1 MPCTR
6 KNRGVGASKAA
17 LLRPKALTADGR
29 TGLLPMT
36 KAEEEA
42 KMRRRFLTV
51 GFPGLLFLLSS
62 LTASAAFQDLRI
74 EISPDQERY
83 LFSGENP
90 PPVFQIS
97 APPKCVVGV
106 EVANDNR
113 LFLEG
118 TGRNDN
124 NFFSSLFGSEQV
136 EAVQIVTDEAGHA
149 EYPLNFNPWNLIT
162 GKSTKLYYRA
172 FIVDVESSDIEK
184 KQLAILGTSLEDDAW
199 QDAPFLEVS
208 SSPEKGEES
217 DLLSE
222 AKIPFQNAL
231 DLYEQEK
238 YEEALEMFQRA
249 NEITSRGNIDYMISL
264 CYLQLARI
272 SAEKALEHS
281 TSSDL
286 AKRVSKLIIKAV
298 GEIMDIPPD
307 K

>member
-1 MPCTR
+1 MINSE
-6 KNRGVGASKAA
+6 KGATMRSRF
-17 LLRPKALTADGR
+17 LMIGWLGFLFSGLTAYGA
-29 TGLLPMT
+29 L
-36 KAEEEA
+36 
-42 KMRRRFLTV
+42 
-51 GFPGLLFLLSS
+51 
-62 LTASAAFQDLRI
+62 QDLRI
-74 EISPDQERY
+74 EISPDQARY
-83 LFSGENP
+83 VFSGENP

-118 TGRNDN
+118 AGRNDS

-162 GKSTKLYYRA
+162 GKSTNLYYRA
-172 FIVDVESSDIEK
+172 FIIDAEKSDIEK
-184 KQLAILGTSLEDDAW
+184 KQLSILGTSFEDDAW
-199 QDAPFLEVS
+199 QDAPFLEVVS
-208 SSPEKGEES
+208 NPDEGEES

-222 AKIPFQNAL
+222 AKIPFQKAL

-238 YEEALEMFQRA
+238 YEEAIEMFQRA
-249 NEITSRGNIDYMISL
+249 NEIASRGNIDYMISL
-264 CYLQLARI
+264 CHLQLARL
-272 SAEKALEHS
+272 SAEKALDHP

-286 AKRVSKLIIKAV
+286 AKRVSKVIIESVQEVMA
-298 GEIMDIPPD
+298 IPSD